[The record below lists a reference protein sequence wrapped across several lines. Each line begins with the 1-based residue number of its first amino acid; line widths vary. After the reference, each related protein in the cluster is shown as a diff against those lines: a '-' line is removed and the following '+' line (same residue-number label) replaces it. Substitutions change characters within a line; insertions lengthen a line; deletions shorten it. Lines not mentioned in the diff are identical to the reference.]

1 MKIALILCGAL
12 AREIIALVERHG
24 WPVSLHAV
32 PAGDH
37 LFPQRIAPKVERLLR
52 QLIPTHDRVAVV
64 YGDCGTY
71 GALDEVLARFH
82 VPRLTGLHCY
92 EWFAE
97 RKGESGRFERL
108 LRAEPGTFFLTDFL
122 VRSFEGTVLKG
133 LGIDRHPELMSAYFG
148 NYTRL
153 LYLAQR
159 EDPHLVAK
167 AGRIAAQLG
176 LPLTV
181 EQNGYA
187 GLATRLLELLATLP
201 DEQFRPVLP
210 DEPMVPTGE
219 PAHGKLP
226 DHVLARHPGTGAGE
240 RRPRARERSAARSL
254 SGGD

>member
-1 MKIALILCGAL
+1 VKIALILCGAL
-12 AREIIALVERHG
+12 AREIMALVERHG
-24 WPVSLHAV
+24 WQVSLHAV

-52 QLIPTHDRVAVV
+52 QLIPTHDRVAVI

-71 GALDEVLARFH
+71 GALDAVLARFH

-97 RKGESGRFERL
+97 QKGAPGRFAQL
-108 LRAEPGTFFLTDFL
+108 MSAEPGTFFLTDFL

-133 LGIDRHPELMSAYFG
+133 LGIDRHPELLPVYFG

-159 EDPHLVAK
+159 DDAYLLAK
-167 AGRIAAQLG
+167 AGQIAAQLG

-187 GLATRLLELLATLP
+187 GLETRLLELLATLP
-201 DEQFRPVLP
+201 DDQFRPVLP
-210 DEPMVPTGE
+210 DDPMESTGE
-219 PAHGKLP
+219 PTDGKLP
-226 DHVLARHPGTGAGE
+226 DHVLARHPGASAGE
-240 RRPRARERSAARSL
+240 RRARERAVARPFSR
-254 SGGD
+254 GG